1 MAAGESILSVVS
13 TVLTIVCTY
22 DLRGQVGCM
31 IGGMRAFDVSPVKDS
46 YAFIKFFF
54 YFSQLFFLILVNMNF
69 YNKEINS

>member
-1 MAAGESILSVVS
+1 MAAGESILSVVA

-31 IGGMRAFDVSPVKDS
+31 IGGMRAFNVSPVKHS

-54 YFSQLFFLILVNMNF
+54 AQLFFSKPVSSRCALHVGCC
-69 YNKEINS
+69 Y